1 MFVVAART
9 QQPGPPPPVV
19 AGRPAWLNATTK
31 PVGIQH
37 AAAPRGDAEAPRL
50 ARCAAN
56 LTGWIIFAHLPFD
69 LGAAASCRRCTQLL
83 SAAGPQRAG

>member
-9 QQPGPPPPVV
+9 QQPGPPPAVV
-19 AGRPAWLNATTK
+19 AGRPVWLNATTK

-37 AAAPRGDAEAPRL
+37 AAAPRGDGEAPRL
-50 ARCAAN
+50 ARCDA
-56 LTGWIIFAHLPFD
+56 TITDWISFAHLPFD

-83 SAAGPQRAG
+83 SAAEPQPEV